1 MTFRELAPSL
11 YGIVC
16 GFKDFFHW
24 WRSELTRSV
33 PSFVGSR
40 IQMRAVAPTLVTVSR
55 DGCKLAGYPD
65 LIPLAELGGRLQ
77 ALKTGSAV
85 GAGGVQVHL
94 APDRCLR
101 RTVSPRLL
109 PISALYKA
117 AVLDVETQ
125 TPFTGD
131 NVQIFVP
138 DQGAASAYY
147 LVRSNILSELREQ
160 LHIANLA
167 VHALSATGDDGS
179 LVRLALNGTSLR
191 VASRPSLDKTIL
203 AGTVA
208 ATAAF
213 LILSWYQLHSK
224 ADAAVAHLDAEIARA
239 EAEARQARRS
249 YDAYVARISQVAEL
263 RSETLSGP
271 RATEM
276 WEELSQIVPDSS
288 YLTNLTTKEATV
300 EISGFSRASSE
311 LIPLI
316 EGSALFEAAQFV
328 SPVVKVPGFD
338 GDRYTIS
345 FRLSGAKR

>member
-11 YGIVC
+11 YGIVL
-16 GFKDFFHW
+16 GFKDFFLW
-24 WRSELTRSV
+24 WRSELTRSI
-33 PSFVGSR
+33 PSFVASR
-40 IQMRAVAPTLVTVSR
+40 IQMRAWAPTLVTVSR
-55 DGCKLAGYPD
+55 DGCELAGHPD
-65 LIPLAELGGRLQ
+65 KFPLAELRGRLQ
-77 ALKTGSAV
+77 ALK
-85 GAGGVQVHL
+85 AGCALGENGIQVYL

-117 AVLDVETQ
+117 AELDVETQ
-125 TPFTGD
+125 TPFTRD

-138 DQGAASAYY
+138 DQGAASTYY
-147 LVRSNILSELREQ
+147 LVRRNILSELQEQ
-160 LHIANLA
+160 LQSANLGLNA
-167 VHALSATGDDGS
+167 ISAAGEDGS
-179 LVRLALNGTSLR
+179 LVRLTSNGTPLQ
-191 VASRPSLDKTIL
+191 VGWRPSLDKTIL
-203 AGTVA
+203 AATVA

-213 LILSWYQLHSK
+213 LVLSWYQLHSK
-224 ADAAVAHLDAEIARA
+224 AEAAVTYLDAEIARA
-239 EAEARQARRS
+239 EGEARQARRS

-263 RSETLSGP
+263 RSETLAGP
-271 RATEM
+271 RVTVM
-276 WEELSQIVPDSS
+276 WEELSRIVPDSS
-288 YLTNLTTKEATV
+288 YLTNLTTKEARV

>member
-11 YGIVC
+11 YGIVL
-16 GFKDFFHW
+16 GFKDFFRW
-24 WRSELTRSV
+24 WRSELTRSI
-33 PSFVGSR
+33 PSFVASR

-55 DGCKLAGYPD
+55 GGCELAGHPD
-65 LIPLAELGGRLQ
+65 KFPLAELRGRLQ
-77 ALKTGSAV
+77 ALKAGSAV
-85 GAGGVQVHL
+85 GGNGIQVYL

-109 PISALYKA
+109 PISALYRA
-117 AVLDVETQ
+117 AELDLETQ
-125 TPFTGD
+125 TPFTRD
-131 NVQIFVP
+131 SVHIFVP

-147 LVRSNILSELREQ
+147 LVRRNILAELQEQ
-160 LHIANLA
+160 LRSGNLA
-167 VHALSATGDDGS
+167 LHAISTAGEDGS
-179 LVRLALNGTSLR
+179 LVRLTLNGTPLQ
-191 VASRPSLDKTIL
+191 VGWRPSLGKTML

-224 ADAAVAHLDAEIARA
+224 TDAAVTHLDAVIARA
-239 EAEARQARRS
+239 EGEARQARRS

-263 RSETLSGP
+263 RSERLGP
-271 RATEM
+271 RATVM
-276 WEELSQIVPDSS
+276 WEELSRIVPDSS
-288 YLTNLTTKEATV
+288 YLTNLTTKEARV

-345 FRLSGAKR
+345 FKLSGAKQ

>member
-11 YGIVC
+11 YGIVL
-16 GFKDFFHW
+16 GFKDFFLW
-24 WRSELTRSV
+24 WRSELTRSI
-33 PSFVGSR
+33 PSFVASR

-55 DGCKLAGYPD
+55 DGCELAGYPD
-65 LIPLAELGGRLQ
+65 KFPLAELRGRLQ
-77 ALKTGSAV
+77 ALKAGSAV

-101 RTVSPRLL
+101 RIVSPRLL

-117 AVLDVETQ
+117 AELDVETQ
-125 TPFTGD
+125 TPFTRD

-160 LHIANLA
+160 LQTAHLA
-167 VHALSATGDDGS
+167 VHALSTTGDDGS

-191 VASRPSLDKTIL
+191 VAWRPSLDKTIL

-224 ADAAVAHLDAEIARA
+224 LDAAVTHLDAAIARA
-239 EAEARQARRS
+239 EGEARQARRS

-263 RSETLSGP
+263 RSERLGP
-271 RATEM
+271 RATVM
-276 WEELSQIVPDSS
+276 WEELSRIVPDSS
-288 YLTNLTTKEATV
+288 YLTNLTTKEARV
-300 EISGFSRASSE
+300 EISGFSGASSE

-345 FRLSGAKR
+345 FRLSGAKQ

>member
-11 YGIVC
+11 YGIVL
-16 GFKDFFHW
+16 GFKDFFLW

-33 PSFVGSR
+33 PSFVASR
-40 IQMRAVAPTLVTVSR
+40 IQMRSVSPTLVTVSR
-55 DGCKLAGYPD
+55 DGCKLGGYPD
-65 LIPLAELGGRLQ
+65 RFPLAELGVRLQ
-77 ALKTGSAV
+77 ALEAGNAV
-85 GAGGVQVHL
+85 GGDGIHVHL

-117 AVLDVETQ
+117 AELDVETQ
-125 TPFTGD
+125 TPFTRD
-131 NVQIFVP
+131 SVHIFVA

-147 LVRSNILSELREQ
+147 LVRRNILSELQEQ
-160 LHIANLA
+160 LRSANLA
-167 VHALSATGDDGS
+167 LHAISTAGEDGS
-179 LVRLALNGTSLR
+179 LVRLTLNG
-191 VASRPSLDKTIL
+191 ASPEVGWRPSLHKAVL

-213 LILSWYQLHSK
+213 LISSWYQLHSK
-224 ADAAVAHLDAEIARA
+224 TDAAVTHLDAVIARA
-239 EAEARQARRS
+239 EGEARQARRS

-263 RSETLSGP
+263 RSERLGP
-271 RATEM
+271 RATVM
-276 WEELSQIVPDSS
+276 WEELSRIVPDSS
-288 YLTNLTTKEATV
+288 YLTNLTTKDGTV

-345 FRLSGAKR
+345 FKLSGAKQ